1 MKTANRNAPVVEC
14 RHLTAEDFDRSID
27 HAVIV
32 KTGKASNFRV
42 MRQGAGVYIVFG
54 RAEFLGG
61 STVVKGIDAVRKLLM
76 TR

>member
-1 MKTANRNAPVVEC
+1 MKNNRVAPVINCAVKS
-14 RHLTAEDFDRSID
+14 AQDFNRSID

-42 MRQGAGVYIVFG
+42 VRHSPDTYIIFG
-54 RAEFLGG
+54 RTEFPGG
-61 STVVKGIDAVRKLLM
+61 STTVKGIEAVRRLLM

>member
-1 MKTANRNAPVVEC
+1 MKNNRNAPIVEC
-14 RHLTAEDFDRSID
+14 AHLTAQDFNRSID

-42 MRQGAGVYIVFG
+42 VRHSPDTYVIFG
-54 RAEFLGG
+54 RAEFPGG
-61 STVVKGIDAVRKLLM
+61 STTVKGIDAVRKLLI